1 MIDWLP
7 ALVLLEQ
14 YEGDWERYIKAV
26 YQYFKTDFI
35 DSKPQFE
42 NKNVE
47 LKRYPLLNQKEYTF
61 WHCTSEGEKEQE
73 RIPDIR
79 RCERI
84 RWPRPIIEHWD
95 DQAIRCWRNKR
106 GSNKRIL
113 LWFYHEDYLVVLA
126 ERNKY
131 VLLWTAYPV
140 TYEHTKEKLMKEY
153 ENYKNS

>member
-7 ALVLLEQ
+7 ALLLLEQ
-14 YEGDWERYIKAV
+14 YEGDWERYIEAV

-42 NKNVE
+42 NKSVG
-47 LKRYPLLNQKEYTF
+47 LKRYPLFKQKEYTF
-61 WHCTSEGEKEQE
+61 WHCTSEGEEEQE

-84 RWPRPIIEHWD
+84 RWPRPIIEHCD
-95 DQAIRCWRNKR
+95 YKAIRCWCNKR
-106 GSNKRIL
+106 SSDKRIL
-113 LWFYHEDYLVVLA
+113 LWFYQEDYLVVLA
-126 ERNKY
+126 DRKKY

-140 TYEHTKEKLMKEY
+140 IYEHTKEKLMKEY
-153 ENYKNS
+153 EDYKNG